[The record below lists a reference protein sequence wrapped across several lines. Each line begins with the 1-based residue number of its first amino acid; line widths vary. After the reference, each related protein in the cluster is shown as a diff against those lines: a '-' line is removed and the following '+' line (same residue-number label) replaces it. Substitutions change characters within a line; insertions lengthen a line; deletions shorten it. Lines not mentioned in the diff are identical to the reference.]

1 MVNIAVPQGQ
11 RAQTNVAVLTTRLVP
26 RKRQMLALLARSQ
39 QTYATG
45 AGRLIFKRTDVDL
58 RYTSTRL
65 VPRKRIMLNLLA
77 ASNLPAIS
85 GVSGMSYF
93 GVTIISGANF
103 GAAVPTVTIGGWPQT
118 VFANSP
124 TSITISSTFRGLS
137 EYGVPVT
144 VSVTNNSTRN
154 TANFVY
160 TPGFSPQV
168 GWQYVNLTSVNTT
181 AAYRLTA
188 TPDVAIGDQVAWGTV
203 APVGG
208 LVTVNADATF
218 ETNALAQFFYFEVN
232 DGTGWGPQALVTVVA
247 VALLYTDL
255 YVFIAQLINAGMMV
269 QPNVNW
275 ITSSTVPYGKVISV
289 VPVGG
294 SVVNLW
300 TYVTINAS
308 LGPAAGTTL
317 NQVPNVVGQQ
327 AYDAE
332 RSCWNAQLDVG
343 QRIYAFSN
351 TVAAGYIIAQSV
363 ASGTLQ
369 PPGTSIQ
376 LTVSLGAQS
385 TPTTTTI
392 VPTILTH

>member
-1 MVNIAVPQGQ
+1 MA
-11 RAQTNVAVLTTRLVP
+11 RSS
-26 RKRQMLALLARSQ
+26 LALTQSLLGPLGIARPSRKS
-39 QTYATG
+39 
-45 AGRLIFKRTDVDL
+45 GRSHI
-58 RYTSTRL
+58 SL
-65 VPRKRIMLNLLA
+65 VGTPTVARGI
-77 ASNLPAIS
+77 LPAENAVTITAVS
-85 GVSGMSYF
+85 GVNYLGAM
-93 GVTIISGANF
+93 TITGLNF
-103 GAAVPTVTIGGWPQT
+103 GSVVGTVTVGGILQTIGSWT
-118 VFANSP
+118 N
-124 TSITISSTFRGLS
+124 TSITINSLNCVGLF
-137 EYGVPVT
+137 YGVAVSLIVT
-144 VSVTNNSTRN
+144 SSGGQSGTHLLTSGV
-154 TANFVY
+154 F
-160 TPGFSPQV
+160 PQT
-168 GWQYVNLTSVNTT
+168 GWNYITLTSVNPTS
-181 AAYRLTA
+181 AWRLTS
-188 TPDVAIGDQVAWGTV
+188 TPDLAIGNQITWGNINTS
-203 APVGG
+203 GT
-208 LVTVNADATF
+208 VTVNADATF
-218 ETNALAQFFYFEVN
+218 EANALAQFFYFYVN
-232 DGTGWGPQALVTVVA
+232 DGTGWGPQALVTVV

-275 ITSSTVPYGKVISV
+275 ITSSTVPYGEVISV

-317 NQVPNVVGQQ
+317 NLVPNVIGQQ